1 MEKIKRREAIK
12 KTSLIMGAALSS
24 SLVAG
29 VMAGC
34 EVEPALDWEPK
45 ALSPEQASLVSDLV
59 ERILPATDTPGA
71 KEAGVARFIDSMVE
85 GYLTETDRDT
95 FNAGLLWLRE
105 RNFRDQSESDQD
117 QLVKELA
124 EEARKQSSETENKPF
139 FLLAKEMTLLGFF
152 TSEVGATQ
160 VLSYD
165 PVPGAYQGCKPL
177 EELGGKAW
185 AM

>member
-1 MEKIKRREAIK
+1 
-12 KTSLIMGAALSS
+12 
-24 SLVAG
+24 
-29 VMAGC
+29 
-34 EVEPALDWEPK
+34 
-45 ALSPEQASLVSDLV
+45 
-59 ERILPATDTPGA
+59 
-71 KEAGVARFIDSMVE
+71 MVE

-152 TSEVGATQ
+152 TSEVGGHSGIELRSGARSIPGLQ
-160 VLSYD
+160 AARGVGRKGLGHVNIEIVANAIFRIILSL
-165 PVPGAYQGCKPL
+165 VTN
-177 EELGGKAW
+177 
-185 AM
+185 